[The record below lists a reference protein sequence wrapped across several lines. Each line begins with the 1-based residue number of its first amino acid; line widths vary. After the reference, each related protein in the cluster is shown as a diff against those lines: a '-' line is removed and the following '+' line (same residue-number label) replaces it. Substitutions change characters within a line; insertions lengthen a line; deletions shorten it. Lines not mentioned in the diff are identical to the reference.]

1 MNLVGKILVMLI
13 MVMSLVFM
21 AFAVAVY
28 STHKNWDEAVNRDP
42 STVKPGQTAG
52 LKFQLRDLQDKN
64 AKLEEQIRA
73 VQESVNTEWK
83 SREDKM
89 AKLETQK
96 EELKLAKQTLDA
108 QLADLNKKY
117 AEEQNRAN
125 LSTAELKDRSAQV
138 AQLRADIEAAQTE
151 RDDHFREVVR
161 KTDEFNK
168 ASIELQTIKE
178 INDRLAKTLAQ
189 AKLTAERAGINLAAS
204 PVSLKLDG
212 VVTASNPTSGMIEVS
227 LGSDDGLARGQ
238 TLEVHRA
245 GRYLGKVEVLT
256 LWPEKAV
263 AKIIPEYLKGRI
275 ERDDRVATRFN

>member
-64 AKLEEQIRA
+64 
-73 VQESVNTEWK
+73 
-83 SREDKM
+83 